1 METQVRTPQMVF
13 MRPQRLV
20 VPLFQRPYVWNEEN
34 QWEPLWNDVVR
45 VTDRVLN
52 GPLEK
57 HHPHFS
63 AQLSCSRFRS
73 KRAMF
78 ATSWFMAGWV
88 SVSLVRSCVSPQ
100 HEPASARAHRRRS
113 RISDLLSVSCE
124 RGGDSEQTVIECVA
138 GLRRALR
145 NPHAGSRVEC

>member
-1 METQVRTPQMVF
+1 MDHSRSTI
-13 MRPQRLV
+13 LI
-20 VPLFQRPYVWNEEN
+20 
-34 QWEPLWNDVVR
+34 
-45 VTDRVLN
+45 
-52 GPLEK
+52 
-57 HHPHFS
+57 FS

-113 RISDLLSVSCE
+113 HISDLLSVSCE
-124 RGGDSEQTVIECVA
+124 RGGDSNVFAPRTA
-138 GLRRALR
+138 KPARRLAR
-145 NPHAGSRVEC
+145 